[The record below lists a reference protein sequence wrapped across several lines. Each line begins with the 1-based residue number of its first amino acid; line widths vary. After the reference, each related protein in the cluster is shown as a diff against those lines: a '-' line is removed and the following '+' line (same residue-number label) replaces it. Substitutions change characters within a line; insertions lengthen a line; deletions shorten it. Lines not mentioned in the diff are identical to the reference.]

1 MNAVDL
7 HVHSNKS
14 DGSFTP
20 AALVDYALEKGLSA
34 FALTDHDTTDGID
47 EALLAARGKPIE
59 VIPGIE
65 FSTEYKGKDIHIV
78 GLYMDYKSDY
88 FKRRLVNFV
97 RGRTIRNQEMCRR
110 LTEHGFPVTYEEL
123 MAEFPDCVIT
133 RAHYARFMQ
142 SRGYVKT
149 VKEAFDKYI
158 GDGCPCFIPRKKITP
173 MRAVEIIL
181 KAGGF
186 PILAHPLLYHFS
198 KKELDE
204 LVSLL
209 KEMGLQGIEALYS
222 THTPADEREIRAL
235 AAKYGLCISGGSDF
249 HGVAKPGLDLGKGYG
264 KLFIPQEVLTHIQDR
279 HRWMRSHPEQLRHT
293 KILFTDLDGT
303 LLNSDKQIG
312 SYTREVL
319 RAWTAAGHKLVL
331 CSGRDINSVTDVK
344 NYLGLDLPGMYL
356 IGYNGGQIY
365 DCTARK
371 TLFKTTLTIPQTLH
385 IIGEAEKA
393 GVHVHTYSDTHI
405 IACREDEELHYYKHA
420 ISTPVLLCPELAMG
434 DALAMD
440 DDGKTDSEA
449 NHKAG
454 GKANGKTNSKA
465 STRDSLVPV
474 LGEGPCKCIGIELKD
489 AEKLERFRLSLLPWA
504 EKEKISMI
512 YSSPIYLE
520 FFPSASGKG
529 AALKTLCKLL
539 GIHPYFSVAA
549 GDAQNDLSM
558 IEASGMGIAMSNAA
572 EAVRFAATTITP
584 YDNDHDGL
592 AHALVDLI

>member
-20 AALVDYALEKGLSA
+20 AELVDHALAKGLSA

-47 EALLAARGKPIE
+47 EALQAASGKPLE

-65 FSTEYKGKDIHIV
+65 FSTEYKGQDIHIV
-78 GLYMDYKSDY
+78 GLYIDHNSDY

-97 RGRTIRNQEMCRR
+97 RGRNIRNQEMCRR
-110 LTEHGFPVTYEEL
+110 LTAHGFPVTYEEL
-123 MAEFPDCVIT
+123 TAEFPDSVIT

-186 PILAHPLLYHFS
+186 PVLAHPLLYHFTS
-198 KKELDE
+198 RELEE

-222 THTPADEREIRAL
+222 THTPADERKIRSL
-235 AAKYGLCISGGSDF
+235 AAKYDLCISGGSDF
-249 HGVAKPGLDLGKGYG
+249 HGIAKPGLDLGTGYG
-264 KLFIPQEVLTHIQDR
+264 RLFIHKEVLDR
-279 HRWMRSHPEQLRHT
+279 IKKRREWISSHPEQIRHT

-303 LLNSDKQIG
+303 LLNSQKQI
-312 SYTREVL
+312 SDYTREIL
-319 RAWTAAGHKLVL
+319 RKWTAAGHRLVL
-331 CSGRDINSVTDVK
+331 CSGRDINSITDVK

-365 DCTARK
+365 DCSSRE
-371 TLFKTTLTIPQTLH
+371 TLYKITLTIPQALH
-385 IIGEAEKA
+385 IMEEAEKA

-405 IACREDEELHYYKHA
+405 IASREDEELHYYKHA
-420 ISTPVLLCPELAMG
+420 ISTPILLCPDMAEGL
-434 DALAMD
+434 
-440 DDGKTDSEA
+440 K
-449 NHKAG
+449 
-454 GKANGKTNSKA
+454 
-465 STRDSLVPV
+465 
-474 LGEGPCKCIGIELKD
+474 EGPCKCIGIELKD
-489 AEKLERFRLSLLPWA
+489 AEKLENFRCSLLPWA
-504 EKEKISMI
+504 REEGISMI
-512 YSSPIYLE
+512 YSSSYYLE
-520 FFPSASGKG
+520 FFPAASGKG
-529 AALKTLCKLL
+529 AALKTLCSLL

-549 GDAQNDLSM
+549 GDAENDLSM
-558 IEASGMGIAMSNAA
+558 INAAGMGIAMPNGT
-572 EAVRFAATTITP
+572 EEVRFAATTIAP

-592 AHALVDLI
+592 AHALADLI